1 MNKTLRTSTEHY
13 YCVCPLARL
22 GHASLQWHCWTVAWV
37 VGHLFVHFTPEHWTL
52 EHSVGMELVRG
63 HNTLVHFI
71 HVHWPVGSLLTQHV
85 ASSPIAH
92 DTINTRTRSE

>member
-1 MNKTLRTSTEHY
+1 MELLDSG
-13 YCVCPLARL
+13 LA
-22 GHASLQWHCWTVAWV
+22 SWV